1 MNTLDTSIKQEERL
15 PTLLSGICGT
25 KLLGIPPFPHKSSE
39 KAGTLIANAKVKLLE
54 NWNCINSPCGMVF
67 DTTSANT
74 GHKTAGCVAVQELLK
89 KELLWFACRHHIGE
103 VLLKHV
109 WGALKVEVPKKPEA
123 TVFERFK
130 ENFDNLTHSD
140 ISGLD
145 FPLID
150 EQLADM
156 KNKITEL
163 CKMLLKQKFTRGD
176 YKELVTLVLLYLS
189 DNKGEKFGSFNRPGA
204 CHKVRWMAK
213 LLYAIKMVL
222 LATKIREELP
232 KGAVFASQ
240 QLKKL
245 NRFVRFATFCYFP

>member
-1 MNTLDTSIKQEERL
+1 M
-15 PTLLSGICGT
+15 
-25 KLLGIPPFPHKSSE
+25 
-39 KAGTLIANAKVKLLE
+39 
-54 NWNCINSPCGMVF
+54 
-67 DTTSANT
+67 
-74 GHKTAGCVAVQELLK
+74 
-89 KELLWFACRHHIGE
+89 
-103 VLLKHV
+103 KHV
-109 WGALKVEVPKKPEA
+109 WGALKVEVPKKPEV

-150 EQLADM
+150 EQLDDM
-156 KNKITEL
+156 KNEITEL

-189 DNKGEKFGSFNRPGA
+189 DDKGKNFGSFNRPGA
-204 CHKVRWMAK
+204 CHKVCCMAK

-232 KGAVFASQ
+232 KGAVFA
-240 QLKKL
+240 
-245 NRFVRFATFCYFP
+245 